1 MLISNSWYLI
11 IASIYA
17 TWQPN
22 AASGMAVHDDC
33 KLKFLDLR
41 IDLRESWMVF
51 RWSCKLLILLKW
63 ALMLLEAALC
73 ELCNGDL
80 SNYWFNVYRSWN
92 LELVLIYDN
101 GLVLFTF
108 RTSWIVTCWL
118 YWVILFS
125 VKLYTTYMLDY
136 GGTYQFQLFAY

>member
-1 MLISNSWYLI
+1 MRRMVCISLCLRVRKCWFQIVDIWYLQVYMQHGRQMQHLGWLYTM
-11 IASIYA
+11 IASL
-17 TWQPN
+17 
-22 AASGMAVHDDC
+22 S
-33 KLKFLDLR
+33 FRSR
-41 IDLRESWMVF
+41 IGLRESWMVF

-92 LELVLIYDN
+92 LELALIYDN

-108 RTSWIVTCWL
+108 RTSWIVICWL
-118 YWVILFS
+118 YWVI
-125 VKLYTTYMLDY
+125 
-136 GGTYQFQLFAY
+136 